1 MLKCKNYLVT
11 LILTLTAV
19 LSVYGATTP
28 SAAVCNV
35 YTFDAEGKLYGS
47 ANGFFITSDGLGVA
61 PYEIFQNASRAEVI
75 TADGKKHEV
84 YRICG
89 ASSIYN
95 LVKFSLKEVKTE
107 ALTVASEPVAKGAS
121 LKIVTF
127 PAPKA
132 KTLVTT
138 TAQQVSDFNDYKFYD
153 LAAPNH
159 NQYVGCPVIDA
170 AGKVVGVVQKNN
182 TKNALTACAMDA
194 RTIKEL
200 IVNSV
205 GSINFDLRKI
215 NIPKVLP
222 SDENEALAF
231 IYMMNKGDSLNYT
244 TALED
249 FITAFPGNAEGYVN
263 RGIYKALKGRY
274 NESDADF
281 QKAASVG
288 ATSTGTMKKDGVYH
302 AYAKTIYDKVTEGG
316 GEDINTTWSYAGAL
330 SMEEKAYSISPNPL
344 YLQQKGNVQYA
355 MKDYQGAYNSF
366 KDVNN
371 SVLASSQ
378 SYYSTALSLEKIKG
392 SDEEILTLLDSAV
405 AKMQKPYTV
414 SQAQYLYFRA
424 IQEIKMQKYHN
435 ASIDFYEYEKV
446 IGPNQLTALFYYNK
460 EQTERK
466 ARMYKQ
472 ALEDIRTAQAKS
484 EKPDYY
490 LYRLEESSLL
500 LQVGQWDDAIA
511 TAQDLLNELP
521 ENPDCYKI
529 IGIAYGEK
537 KQKALAIKNLNK
549 AKELGDDT
557 VDAFLKKY
565 K

>member
-1 MLKCKNYLVT
+1 MLNSKKYLIT
-11 LILTLTAV
+11 LTLLLTAV
-19 LSVYGATTP
+19 CTLHGTTTLAT
-28 SAAVCNV
+28 AVCNV

-47 ANGFFITSDGLGVA
+47 ANGFFITTDGQGVA
-61 PYEIFQNASRAEVI
+61 PYEIFQNAARAEVV
-75 TADGKKHEV
+75 TADGKKHDV
-84 YRICG
+84 YRIAG

-95 LVKFSLKEVKTE
+95 LVKFSLKDVKTE
-107 ALTVASEPVAKGAS
+107 ALTIASLPAAKGAP

-127 PAPKA
+127 PTPKA
-132 KTLVTT
+132 KTTIST
-138 TAQQVSDFNDYKFYD
+138 TAKQVADFNDYKFYD
-153 LAAPNH
+153 LAAPNL
-159 NQYVGCPVIDA
+159 NQYVGCPVTDA
-170 AGKVVGVVQKNN
+170 AGNVVGVVQKNN

-205 GSINFDLRKI
+205 GSINLDLRKI

-222 SDENEALAF
+222 EKEDDALAF
-231 IYMMNKGDSLNYT
+231 IYMMNKNDSLNYT

-249 FITAFPGNAEGYVN
+249 FVAAFPGNAEGYVN
-263 RGIYKALKGRY
+263 RAMYKASRGQY
-274 NESDADF
+274 SESDADF
-281 QKAASVG
+281 IKAAAVG
-288 ATSTGTMKKDGVYH
+288 AVSTGTMKEDGVYH
-302 AYAKTIYDKVTEGG
+302 AYGKTIYDGVTENDGK
-316 GEDINTTWSYAGAL
+316 DINATWSYAGAI

-344 YLQQKGNVQYA
+344 YIQQKGMVQYA
-355 MKDYQGAYNSF
+355 MQDYRGAYSSF
-366 KDVNN
+366 TEVCH
-371 SVLASSQ
+371 STLVSSQ
-378 SYYSTALSLEKIKG
+378 SYYSAALCLEKIKG
-392 SDEEILTLLDSAV
+392 NNDEILTLLDSAV
-405 AKMQKPYTV
+405 AKMDRPYTKA
-414 SQAQYLYFRA
+414 QAQYLYFRA

-435 ASIDFYEYEKV
+435 ASLDFYEYEKI

-500 LQVGQWDDAIA
+500 LQVGQYDDAIA

-521 ENPDCYKI
+521 ETPDCYKI

-557 VDAFLKKY
+557 VDSFLKKY